1 MTNKIINPDFQFTDA
16 DTTSEGNSQH
26 PVRKFEGDYLND
38 AIDLAADYGM
48 FDQHMRTRVASK
60 LINKTEIDEMEK
72 LWMKEH
78 PEIVYLAAGRVLI
91 QLQQQYRELFKD

>member
-16 DTTSEGNSQH
+16 DTASDSNSQH

-38 AIDLAADYGM
+38 AIDLAADYGE
-48 FDQHMRTRVASK
+48 FDRHMCTRVTAK
-60 LINKTEIDEMEK
+60 LIDKTEIDEMEK

-78 PEIVYLAAGRVLI
+78 SEIVYLAAGRVLI
-91 QLQQQYRELFKD
+91 RLHQRYRELCKD